1 MVLQSVVVIKDSC
14 REINSKVFHWAPNG
28 LSLMAGDNLTLVVV
42 LHQVITPL
50 GCKINVDSRLAFG
63 ANHKIIEAE
72 VARKKNEYMKNEELA
87 HIFELYKSMKVGFH
101 IEIAM
106 GSSPKTVALKSA
118 TKLKA
123 TWLILDRKMKNDED
137 YFLKKLSCGIS
148 RIRSSNR
155 IVRIRGP
162 IDTPRQKR
170 SYRSSETFGDSLPP
184 YDISIDSEFFTLEN
198 FSNSKSLNG
207 MYHDQGQRQKKSFE
221 NKIQNEDERVIK
233 EKEEFRGNK
242 NKIQELE
249 NLSLNVYHKS
259 ERYLYSGG
267 ARNFFLGGAEKYTIS
282 EHFFKFD

>member
-42 LHQVITPL
+42 LHQIITPL
-50 GCKINVDSRLAFG
+50 GCKISVDSRSAFG
-63 ANHKIIEAE
+63 ANQKIIEAE
-72 VARKKNEYMKNEELA
+72 VQKKKNEYRKNEELA
-87 HIFELYKSMKVGFH
+87 HIFELYKTMKVGFH
-101 IEIAM
+101 IEVAM
-106 GSSPKTVALKSA
+106 GSSPKAVALKSA

-148 RIRSSNR
+148 RIRSLDR

-162 IDTPRQKR
+162 IDAAQQKR

-184 YDISIDSEFFTLEN
+184 YEFSINSEFFSIDN
-198 FSNSKSLNG
+198 FSNSSVRYG
-207 MYHDQGQRQKKSFE
+207 MYDDQGQRQKKPLEE
-221 NKIQNEDERVIK
+221 NRHNEQERVIK
-233 EKEEFRGNK
+233 QKEEFQEN
-242 NKIQELE
+242 NKIEE
-249 NLSLNVYHKS
+249 HES

-267 ARNFFLGGAEKYTIS
+267 ARNFFLGGAENYTIS